1 MPGHR
6 GICGSR
12 VRPVAITTTRAGIVP
27 AVVWTLQWPL
37 SRSRPVTSTPNRASR
52 RWCAHTAPGIA
63 RTGRVRPIGRSYVE
77 SGSPEDARAN
87 GWCAGAGGHIGR
99 ATAPLSVHVDDG
111 GVDAAGP
118 QCRRSSQSSGT
129 SADDDH
135 IIHSATLLL
144 MWDLTD
150 QGLIRNVLQRWRQV
164 PESLGVPGRIVGRP
178 SARRPGCRASMRSR
192 TPHRPAGPP

>member
-6 GICGSR
+6 GTCGSR

-52 RWCAHTAPGIA
+52 RWCAAYCSRYCTNWSRATH
-63 RTGRVRPIGRSYVE
+63 RPKLRG

-192 TPHRPAGPP
+192 TSHRPAGPP